1 MQKMENKENLLEVLK
16 TVFRWKKA
24 ILTVC
29 GIAFIGSIIISLF
42 LSDYYQS
49 TTLFYAASEDL
60 AKPAA
65 VGTDLLNRNYYGTEP
80 DIDRIMTIA
89 ESNEVADFLIKK
101 FDLYKHY
108 EIDTTHIKAPFFVK
122 RTFFKHYEV
131 IKTKFDAIELSVEDK
146 DKKLASAMANAARD
160 KISEIAQNLVK
171 AGQNQEIRDKKKS
184 IEEKERNL
192 IELGD
197 SLRVLRS
204 EYGIYSYTQS
214 ETLTELLATSGAKLA
229 REKARKSSLESSSSV
244 PRDTIVYVAALVNG
258 LEKEIE
264 NITNQI
270 EQINNGMSQVDGL
283 ERTRQEATDQLSL
296 DKERYKQLQSA
307 YQSDFTA
314 LILVE
319 KAATPIVKS
328 RPKRTYIV
336 IGAVLVAFLFSII
349 GVLIMDMYRDVNW
362 SEIVNAK

>member
-1 MQKMENKENLLEVLK
+1 MENKENLLEVLK

-29 GIAFIGSIIISLF
+29 IIAFIGSIVISLF

-60 AKPAA
+60 AKPAT
-65 VGTDLLNRNYYGTEP
+65 VGTDLLSRDYYGTEA

-89 ESNEVADFLIKK
+89 ESNEVADYLIDK
-101 FDLYKHY
+101 FNLYEHY
-108 EIDTTHIKAPFFVK
+108 EIDTTHVKAPFFVK

-146 DKKLASAMANAARD
+146 DKRMATEMANAARE
-160 KISEIAQNLVK
+160 KISEIAQSLVK
-171 AGQNQEIRDKKKS
+171 ESQKQEILDKEES
-184 IEEKERNL
+184 IKEKENYL
-192 IELGD
+192 AALGD
-197 SLRVLRS
+197 SLKTLRS

-214 ETLTELLATSGAKLA
+214 ETLTELLATSAAKLA
-229 REKARKSSLESSSSV
+229 RERARKSALESSSSI
-244 PRDTIVYVAALVNG
+244 PRDTIVYVKAMVSG

-264 NITNQI
+264 NLK
-270 EQINNGMSQVDGL
+270 EQIDLFNSGMAQVDGL

-296 DKERYKQLQSA
+296 DKERYKQLRSA

-319 KAATPIVKS
+319 KADTPIVKS

-336 IGAVLVAFLFSII
+336 VGAVFVAFLFSII